1 MLSKQQE
8 EQVQQAQQAFDAYY
22 DQLGTSLVSFVER
35 LGIQP
40 SHEVLT
46 NAAEYLPYI
55 DAAMR
60 TIAIRDESWQWVKT
74 MLGYFIG
81 EYFVQTYAG
90 CWFLETQPQSPHF
103 CRTMVGGFETGL
115 PPDAAIEPGALALA
129 FLDQALPRELAG
141 LVGDT
146 EAGLAGRH

>member
-8 EQVQQAQQAFDAYY
+8 QQVQQGQRAFDAYY

-46 NAAEYLPYI
+46 NAAEYLPYV

-60 TIAIRDESWQWVKT
+60 NIAIRDESWQWVRT

-81 EYFVQTYAG
+81 EYFVQSHGG

-103 CRTMVGGFETGL
+103 CRTMVGGFESSL
-115 PPDAAIEPGALALA
+115 PPDAAIEPDALALA
-129 FLDQALPRELAG
+129 FLGQALPRELAR
-141 LVGDT
+141 LVADT
-146 EAGLAGRH
+146 ETGLASQH

>member
-1 MLSKQQE
+1 MLSNEQEQLLQQS
-8 EQVQQAQQAFDAYY
+8 QAAFDAYY
-22 DQLGTSLVSFVER
+22 DALGASLVNFVER

-40 SHEVLT
+40 AHEVLT

-60 TIAIRDESWQWVKT
+60 TIVIRDESWQWVKT

-81 EYFVQTYAG
+81 EYLVQCHAG

-115 PPDAAIEPGALALA
+115 PPDAALEPEQLALA
-129 FLDQALPRELAG
+129 FLAQPVPRELARLIAG
-141 LVGDT
+141 T
-146 EAGLAGRH
+146 EASLAGQH

>member
-1 MLSKQQE
+1 MLSREQE
-8 EQVQQAQQAFDAYY
+8 EQLQRSLAAFDIYY
-22 DQLGTSLVSFVER
+22 DELGGALVGFVER
-35 LGIQP
+35 LGMQP
-40 SHEVLT
+40 AHEVLN

-81 EYFVQTYAG
+81 EYFVQTHAG
-90 CWFLETQPQSPHF
+90 CWYVETRPQSPHF

-115 PPDAAIEPGALALA
+115 PLDAAIEPEALALA
-129 FLDQALPRELAG
+129 FLGQALPRELAR
-141 LVGDT
+141 LVSDT
-146 EAGLAGRH
+146 EASLAGRH